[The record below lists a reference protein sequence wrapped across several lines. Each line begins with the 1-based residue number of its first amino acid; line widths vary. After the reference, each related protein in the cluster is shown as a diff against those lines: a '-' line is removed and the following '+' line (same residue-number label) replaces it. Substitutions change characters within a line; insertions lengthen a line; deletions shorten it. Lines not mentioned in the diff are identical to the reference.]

1 MILGR
6 YDPPLV
12 LGTYSS
18 EEAQPSGRKR
28 ILVIRGRRCVHG
40 VSTVMGIVCSE
51 GEHADRAYRDLELAC
66 SRQSGRS
73 FENSAEAVN
82 QLAKIL
88 TDIATGYA
96 SPDGPPCIAV
106 ALCSGN
112 AIVFGT
118 VGDGHILLVRHG
130 RTVNL
135 TAVADRAGPSTGR
148 NRRSLHPPA
157 RRLSDARGPGSL
169 AGRRT
174 SGSANRIDRVDAG

>member
-18 EEAQPSGRKR
+18 EEAQSSGRKR
-28 ILVIRGRRCVHG
+28 ILVIRGRRCVQG

-73 FENSAEAVN
+73 FENPAEAVN

-112 AIVFGT
+112 SILFGT
-118 VGDGHILLVRHG
+118 VGDGHILLVRNG

-135 TAVADRAGPSTGR
+135 TAVASGPDRQPGVTADRFTVQPDDCLMLANQDLLQAVGHQVLQTAST
-148 NRRSLHPPA
+148 S
-157 RRLSDARGPGSL
+157 
-169 AGRRT
+169 
-174 SGSANRIDRVDAG
+174 